1 MTAALRFSTKREALA
16 IPAPVDRDY
25 VDVSHSVQAGF
36 YVRILKADARGRV
49 RRSWVCR
56 YSERVPGSDGGFKTR
71 DRKEVLGLAEPFDK
85 GDRAMP
91 LEEAQSLVLSR
102 RRSVREGKAEG
113 STRMTVGQAWALYK
127 TEKPHSRPATVEK
140 EVRQF
145 DRYLAHLRDRPLV
158 ELDYGFWSQFISQ
171 LRNGTLVVGQVVEDG
186 KTVDDL
192 RGPLASASLIGV
204 MNTAVTL
211 YQIAHRYRGLHGFA
225 QGENPAKEAKGLC
238 GKAQKRRGLIKLE
251 HIGRSWLAADQL
263 LSPWWRDLFRVALL
277 TGLRKSLLWSMRF
290 DEVDW
295 QQATLSIDPRKPG
308 TKARGNDFG
317 SEVEPTLIPLSTTVM
332 DILQQRRLFAPDP
345 NGPVFYAPDAR
356 RGARGRAKSAVV
368 TDQRKAW
375 EQIAA
380 ATSGKLFTP
389 HDLRRTFAT
398 LGSVAAEGEL
408 FGVALLLMHSSTT
421 LAGAAGLPEITVRY
435 INTPS
440 SQSKMRK
447 TTQAI
452 ADYVQKLVEQ
462 AMVGDEQA
470 VETPELPAELESAV
484 GNENE

>member
-1 MTAALRFSTKREALA
+1 MEALRFSNKREALA
-16 IPAPVDRDY
+16 LAAPVDRDY
-25 VDVSHSVQAGF
+25 IDVSHSLQAGF
-36 YVRILKADARGRV
+36 YVRVLKADARGRV

-71 DRKEVLGLAEPFDK
+71 DRKEVLGLVEPFDK

-91 LEEAQSLVLSR
+91 IDEAQSLVLSR
-102 RRSVREGKAEG
+102 RRAVREGKTEG

-140 EVRQF
+140 DARQF
-145 DRYLAHLRDRPLV
+145 DRYLSHLRDRPLV

-171 LRNGTLVVGQVVEDG
+171 LRAGTLEVAQGE
-186 KTVDDL
+186 L

-225 QGENPAKEAKGLC
+225 QGENPANEAKGLC

-277 TGLRKSLLWSMRF
+277 TGLRKSLLWGMRF

-317 SEVEPTLIPLSTTVM
+317 TEVEPTLIPLSTTVM
-332 DILQQRRLFAPDP
+332 DILRQRRLFAPDA
-345 NGPVFYAPDAR
+345 NGPVFYAPDSR
-356 RGARGRAKSAVV
+356 KGARGRAKDAVV

-375 EQIAA
+375 AQIAA
-380 ATSGKLFTP
+380 VTSGKLFTP

-440 SQSKMRK
+440 SQAKMRK

-452 ADYVQKLVEQ
+452 ADYVQRLVQ
-462 AMVGDEQA
+462 HA
-470 VETPELPAELESAV
+470 VAGGEEVVDTPELPAELETAV
-484 GNENE
+484 GHEHE